1 MHPAPKTSVSK
12 NSVLQ
17 TPTTTSTLPAHPPFL
32 PHIALLLQSMRI
44 GQERLCSRS
53 KVAIDT
59 RLLRALLHS
68 LAGQLPFDPDFYLAQ
83 NDDVA
88 AAYETGAIT
97 DLRRHF
103 IESGFIEGR
112 FGAQPLVDEAFYANS
127 YKDIGA
133 AIRRGEI
140 VSATEHYIQAG
151 AAEGRIPCEAMRP
164 EVQRWAAVL
173 SD

>member
-1 MHPAPKTSVSK
+1 MTSAPTSAPWA
-12 NSVLQ
+12 Q
-17 TPTTTSTLPAHPPFL
+17 TAFL
-32 PHIALLLQSMRI
+32 PHIDLLLQSMRI
-44 GQERLCSRS
+44 SRERLCSRS
-53 KVAIDT
+53 KVAINT
-59 RLLRALLHS
+59 RLLRTLLHA

-88 AAYETGAIT
+88 AAYETGEIT

-112 FGAQPLVDEAFYANS
+112 FGAPPEVDETFYADT

-133 AIRRGEI
+133 AIRRGDI
-140 VSATEHYIQAG
+140 LSATEHYVRAG

-164 EVQRWAAVL
+164 EVQRWAAAL